1 MSHLWNNRYVGE
13 ATGECQMVPKSC
25 SIENKCKDQSSA
37 ILDEIAE
44 EIFEMYSSLGLT
56 VWYKVRHFEVFK
68 QITMPDEL
76 LLILIE
82 SSYTGLRQKRK
93 QGNLFISLMHSI
105 PAIETLRVY
114 VQPQTT
120 MEGALFY
127 ICAMLHLVYAREFK
141 LKDYHELV
149 EYLFK
154 DFLTLNAQSFVEE
167 VLAILGLGNH

>member
-1 MSHLWNNRYVGE
+1 
-13 ATGECQMVPKSC
+13 MVPKHC
-25 SIENKCKDQSSA
+25 CIENECKDPNPV
-37 ILDEIAE
+37 ILDEVAE

-56 VWYKVRHFEVFK
+56 VWYKVRHFEAFK

-82 SSYTGLRQKRK
+82 SCYAGLRQQIKE
-93 QGNLFISLMHSI
+93 GNLFVSLMQSI
-105 PAIETLRVY
+105 PAIETLRMHA
-114 VQPQTT
+114 QPQTT

-141 LKDYHELV
+141 LKAYQEII
-149 EYLFK
+149 ENLFK
-154 DFLTLNAQSFVEE
+154 DFLTLNAQSFTGE